1 MSQSSNNFLQ
11 KICCLLYRIST
22 FGLEKGAH
30 PSRFFMYQ
38 HLQSFAEPRDPDS
51 SVLSISHSEHLARI
65 LGFDDSQIEDA
76 SFPEYSIADLP
87 FENDRFDAIV
97 TDQVLE
103 HVAEGPFLAMQES
116 FRVVKPG
123 GLVVHATVFSYP
135 IHGCPNDYWR
145 FTPQALEALVKP
157 YGRVIES
164 GGWGNGWISLLWA
177 LGLRWE
183 PMPTAKWPPANMI
196 VTRNDEDRPIVVWVI
211 AQKE

>member
-1 MSQSSNNFLQ
+1 MRVFQNTASQTCRL
-11 KICCLLYRIST
+11 RT
-22 FGLEKGAH
+22 TE
-30 PSRFFMYQ
+30 
-38 HLQSFAEPRDPDS
+38 
-51 SVLSISHSEHLARI
+51 
-65 LGFDDSQIEDA
+65 
-76 SFPEYSIADLP
+76 
-87 FENDRFDAIV
+87 FDAIV

-116 FRVVKPG
+116 FRVVKRG

-145 FTPQALEALVKP
+145 FTPQALDALVKP

-183 PMPTAKWPPANMI
+183 PMPTAKWHPRQP
-196 VTRNDEDRPIVVWVI
+196 DRYQERRRSTDRRLGNRSKGIDFRRRH
-211 AQKE
+211 